1 MYVEVLF
8 DWPSDA
14 GSIPAVSTGLDAI
27 GKVAGGVSFLKPAEK
42 LLATIF
48 ASAYIKLSRKGN
60 RFGSEA
66 L

>member
-27 GKVAGGVSFLKPAEK
+27 GRFAGGVF
-42 LLATIF
+42 IF
-48 ASAYIKLSRKGN
+48 EEQQKT
-60 RFGSEA
+60 
-66 L
+66 

>member
-27 GKVAGGVSFLKPAEK
+27 GKLAGGVF
-42 LLATIF
+42 IF
-48 ASAYIKLSRKGN
+48 KSKNCLQIFSC
-60 RFGSEA
+60 
-66 L
+66 